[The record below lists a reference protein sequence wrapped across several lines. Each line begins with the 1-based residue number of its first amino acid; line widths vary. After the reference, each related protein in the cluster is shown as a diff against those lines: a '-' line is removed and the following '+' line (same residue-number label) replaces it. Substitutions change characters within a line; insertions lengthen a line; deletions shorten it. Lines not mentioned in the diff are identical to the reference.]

1 MMKCVSSADIQTL
14 RTGLKI
20 KAQPSFSSSFKFNI
34 LLMSLKRIAKT
45 KSGYIGN
52 VISISKKKN
61 KHPPGKLLMKREQG
75 KNTYIQYVF
84 RYTPEEL

>member
-52 VISISKKKN
+52 VISISKKKQTSTWQIIDEERT
-61 KHPPGKLLMKREQG
+61 GKE
-75 KNTYIQYVF
+75 YI
-84 RYTPEEL
+84 YTVCV